1 MRSKVMWAAIILLG
15 ATTLVAC
22 QPSQPLD
29 AAAKEPEP
37 QLQLDTPEPA
47 PSAAEIKPVQPR
59 KPPANAKA
67 AAAPK
72 AMTAVTAPV
81 PADPAPAAA
90 DAPVLESRAVAAR
103 QDEEQPVATT
113 LTGCLVHDDDMFQL
127 KDTDGAHAPKARSW
141 KSGFIKRSSA
151 KVAVLDPNN
160 RLKLASHVGHRISVS
175 GTLTEREIDARWINA
190 TSERCD

>member
-15 ATTLVAC
+15 TTTLVAC
-22 QPSQPLD
+22 QPSQPVD
-29 AAAKEPEP
+29 AAVAKEPEP
-37 QLQLDTPEPA
+37 QLQLDTA
-47 PSAAEIKPVQPR
+47 ALAQTAEIKPAQPR
-59 KPPANAKA
+59 KPVANAKP

-72 AMTAVTAPV
+72 AMTDVAAAK
-81 PADPAPAAA
+81 PADPAPATAA
-90 DAPVLESRAVAAR
+90 APMLESRAVAAK
-103 QDEEQPVATT
+103 QDEEQSVATT

-141 KSGFIKRSSA
+141 KSGFIKRGSA
-151 KVAVLDPNN
+151 KVVVLDPTN
-160 RLKLASHVGHRISVS
+160 RLKLAGHVGRRVSVS

>member
-15 ATTLVAC
+15 TTTLVAC
-22 QPSQPLD
+22 QRSQPVD

-37 QLQLDTPEPA
+37 ELQLDTTA
-47 PSAAEIKPVQPR
+47 LAQTAEIKPAQPR
-59 KPPANAKA
+59 KPIATAKA

-72 AMTAVTAPV
+72 AMDVTAAK

-90 DAPVLESRAVAAR
+90 AAPVLESRPVAAK
-103 QDEEQPVATT
+103 QDEEQSVATT

-141 KSGFIKRSSA
+141 KSGFIKRGSA
-151 KVAVLDPNN
+151 KVVVVDPTN
-160 RLKLASHVGHRISVS
+160 RLKLAGHVGHRISVS
-175 GTLTEREIDARWINA
+175 GTLTEREIEARWINA